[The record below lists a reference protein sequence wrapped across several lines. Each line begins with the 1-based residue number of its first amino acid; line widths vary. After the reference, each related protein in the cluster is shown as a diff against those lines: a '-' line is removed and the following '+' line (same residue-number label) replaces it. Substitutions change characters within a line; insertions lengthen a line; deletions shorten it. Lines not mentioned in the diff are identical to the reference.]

1 MVKSS
6 KSDQLYLQLRRRI
19 SAMKDGEPFPT
30 VRQLMTEYQVSQS
43 TVTPAINQLKEKGLI
58 EAYVGRGSFVSK
70 KDAGKPHMLLLQ
82 HNWPAPILPFMAE
95 RLRRAAEE
103 DGFRFEHRIYDYHD
117 DITLTLSNYEAD
129 IIVVNTC
136 CFIKD
141 ALEESIETI
150 LEMSQYKNPD
160 VGNCKGLI
168 VAGCLGQRYEKE
180 FFDELPEVD
189 AIIGTTAY
197 ESIAEVADEIL
208 GGKEQV
214 KQLESIDLAMQDG
227 NGKLRVLSTAPYFAY
242 LKISEG
248 CDNRCTYC
256 VIPQM
261 RGRHRSRELESLV
274 EEATLLAQQGVKELV
289 IVAQDTSI
297 YGRDL
302 YGKPMLDEL
311 LRRLNAIE
319 GLEWIRLLY
328 AYPETLTEETIEAM
342 ASCEKVCHY
351 IDMPIQHGNDAVL
364 KRMGRKSSQALI
376 REKVARLR
384 EAMPDIAIRTTLIVG
399 FPGET
404 EVEFADL
411 QSFVQEMKFDRLGV
425 FSYSQE
431 EGTVAAEMEN
441 QIPEETKEERRDI
454 IMDIQKSI
462 AAALCEKE
470 VGKVME
476 VLIEGKLPE
485 ENIFCGR
492 TRRDAPEIDGL
503 VFVSSE
509 EELYSGDFVTVRIRE
524 AGDYDLMGD
533 VVYGYEFGE

>member
-1 MVKSS
+1 MGKKVAFTSLGCDKNRVDSEVM
-6 KSDQLYLQLRRRI
+6 LGILQKNGYT
-19 SAMKDGEPFPT
+19 A
-30 VRQLMTEYQVSQS
+30 V
-43 TVTPAINQLKEKGLI
+43 
-58 EAYVGRGSFVSK
+58 
-70 KDAGKPHMLLLQ
+70 
-82 HNWPAPILPFMAE
+82 
-95 RLRRAAEE
+95 AEE
-103 DGFRFEHRIYDYHD
+103 A
-117 DITLTLSNYEAD
+117 EAD
-129 IIVVNTC
+129 IIVINTC

-150 LEMSQYKNPD
+150 LEMAKYKEE
-160 VGNCKGLI
+160 GNCKGLI
-168 VAGCLGQRYEKE
+168 VTGCLGQRYEKE

-189 AIIGTTAY
+189 AIVGTAAY

-208 GGKEQV
+208 DGKEQV
-214 KQLESIDLAMQDG
+214 KRLADIDRAMADE

-248 CDNRCTYC
+248 CDNHCTYC
-256 VIPQM
+256 VIPKM
-261 RGRHRSRELESLV
+261 RGKHRSRSLESLL
-274 EEATLLAQQGVKELV
+274 EEAELLVQQGVKELV

-302 YGKPMLDEL
+302 YGKPMLHEL
-311 LRRLNAIE
+311 LRRLNEIK
-319 GLEWIRLLY
+319 GLAWIRLLY
-328 AYPETLTEETIEAM
+328 CYPETLTEETIQAM
-342 ASCEKVCHY
+342 AECEKVCHY

-399 FPGET
+399 FPGES
-404 EVEFADL
+404 EEEFADL
-411 QSFVQEMKFDRLGV
+411 MQFVQDMRFDRLGV

-431 EGTVAAEMEN
+431 EGTPAAQMAE
-441 QIPEETKEERRDI
+441 QIDEEIKEERREI
-454 IMDIQKSI
+454 IMDIQRSI
-462 AAALCEKE
+462 AASLCEQE
-470 VGKVME
+470 VGKELE

-485 ENIFCGR
+485 EAVFCGR

-509 EELYSGDFVTVRIRE
+509 EELYSGDFVTVKIRE

-533 VVYGYEFGE
+533 VVYGNESAE

>member
-1 MVKSS
+1 MNKRIAFTSLGCDKNRVDSEVM
-6 KSDQLYLQLRRRI
+6 LGILQKNGYT
-19 SAMKDGEPFPT
+19 A
-30 VRQLMTEYQVSQS
+30 V
-43 TVTPAINQLKEKGLI
+43 AN
-58 EAYVGRGSFVSK
+58 EA
-70 KDAGKPHMLLLQ
+70 
-82 HNWPAPILPFMAE
+82 
-95 RLRRAAEE
+95 
-103 DGFRFEHRIYDYHD
+103 
-117 DITLTLSNYEAD
+117 EAD

-150 LEMSQYKNPD
+150 LEMAQYKDPE

-168 VAGCLGQRYEKE
+168 VAGCLGQRFEAE

-189 AIIGTTAY
+189 AIVGTTAY

-208 GGKEQV
+208 SGKQQV
-214 KQLESIDLAMQDG
+214 KHLESIDLAMQDE

-248 CDNRCTYC
+248 CDNHCTYC
-256 VIPQM
+256 VIPKM
-261 RGRHRSRELESLV
+261 RGRHRSRTMESLV
-274 EEATLLAQQGVKELV
+274 EEATILAQQGVKELV

-302 YGKPMLDEL
+302 YGQPMLHEL
-311 LRRLNAIE
+311 LKQLNAIE
-319 GLEWIRLLY
+319 GIAWIRVLY
-328 AYPETLTEETIEAM
+328 AYPETLTDETIEAM
-342 ASCEKVCHY
+342 ATCEKVCHY

-376 REKVARLR
+376 REKVAKLR
-384 EAMPDIAIRTTLIVG
+384 AVMPDIAIRTTLIVG
-399 FPGET
+399 FPGES
-404 EVEFADL
+404 EEEFEDL
-411 QSFVQEMKFDRLGV
+411 MNFVQEMKFDRLGV

-431 EGTVAAEMEN
+431 EGTAAARMEN
-441 QIPEETKEERRDI
+441 QIEDELKEERRDI
-454 IMDIQKSI
+454 IMDIQKNI
-462 AAALCEKE
+462 AANLCEQE

-485 ENIFCGR
+485 ERIFCGR
-492 TRRDAPEIDGL
+492 TRRDAPDIDGL

-509 EELYSGDFVTVRIRE
+509 EELYSGDFVTVKIRE

-533 VVYGYEFGE
+533 VVYGYELGE

>member
-1 MVKSS
+1 MSRKIAFTSLGCDKNRVDSEVM
-6 KSDQLYLQLRRRI
+6 LGILQKNGYT
-19 SAMKDGEPFPT
+19 AVAD
-30 VRQLMTEYQVSQS
+30 
-43 TVTPAINQLKEKGLI
+43 
-58 EAYVGRGSFVSK
+58 EA
-70 KDAGKPHMLLLQ
+70 
-82 HNWPAPILPFMAE
+82 
-95 RLRRAAEE
+95 
-103 DGFRFEHRIYDYHD
+103 
-117 DITLTLSNYEAD
+117 EAD

-150 LEMSQYKNPD
+150 LEMAQYKNPD

-168 VAGCLGQRYEKE
+168 VPGCLGQRYEKA

-384 EAMPDIAIRTTLIVG
+384 AAMPDIAIRTTLIVG

-404 EVEFADL
+404 EEEFADL

>member
-1 MVKSS
+1 
-6 KSDQLYLQLRRRI
+6 
-19 SAMKDGEPFPT
+19 
-30 VRQLMTEYQVSQS
+30 
-43 TVTPAINQLKEKGLI
+43 
-58 EAYVGRGSFVSK
+58 
-70 KDAGKPHMLLLQ
+70 ML
-82 HNWPAPILPFMAE
+82 F
-95 RLRRAAEE
+95 
-103 DGFRFEHRIYDYHD
+103 
-117 DITLTLSNYEAD
+117 
-129 IIVVNTC
+129 
-136 CFIKD
+136 
-141 ALEESIETI
+141 
-150 LEMSQYKNPD
+150 
-160 VGNCKGLI
+160 
-168 VAGCLGQRYEKE
+168 
-180 FFDELPEVD
+180 
-189 AIIGTTAY
+189 
-197 ESIAEVADEIL
+197 
-208 GGKEQV
+208 
-214 KQLESIDLAMQDG
+214 
-227 NGKLRVLSTAPYFAY
+227 
-242 LKISEG
+242 
-248 CDNRCTYC
+248 
-256 VIPQM
+256 
-261 RGRHRSRELESLV
+261 RSRELESLV

-302 YGKPMLDEL
+302 YGKPMLEEL

-384 EAMPDIAIRTTLIVG
+384 AAMPDIAIRTTLIAG
-399 FPGET
+399 LPGET
-404 EVEFADL
+404 EEEFADL

-470 VGKVME
+470 LGKEME
-476 VLIEGKLPE
+476 VLIEGKLTE
-485 ENIFCGR
+485 EYIFCGR